1 MDDSDGSQDVHPP
14 AYVQDIMKVLKENEA
29 KMRMLEESNKL
40 MMETII
46 QLKSSN
52 ATTSQ
57 AQPTTNG
64 EGNTSNRAVPLVNV
78 NGDNTSGASNLGP
91 NGNVGTNNTV
101 IPPTENLT
109 TTNTPVLSIGT
120 LGVNNTP
127 GAGTSNMTIQPTAT
141 QGYVTKEEL

>member
-14 AYVQDIMKVLKENEA
+14 AYVQDIMKVLRDNEA

-57 AQPTTNG
+57 AQPTAN
-64 EGNTSNRAVPLVNV
+64 EDSYL
-78 NGDNTSGASNLGP
+78 
-91 NGNVGTNNTV
+91 
-101 IPPTENLT
+101 
-109 TTNTPVLSIGT
+109 
-120 LGVNNTP
+120 
-127 GAGTSNMTIQPTAT
+127 
-141 QGYVTKEEL
+141 

>member
-14 AYVQDIMKVLKENEA
+14 AYVQDIMKVLKDNEA

-57 AQPTTNG
+57 A
-64 EGNTSNRAVPLVNV
+64 
-78 NGDNTSGASNLGP
+78 
-91 NGNVGTNNTV
+91 
-101 IPPTENLT
+101 
-109 TTNTPVLSIGT
+109 
-120 LGVNNTP
+120 
-127 GAGTSNMTIQPTAT
+127 
-141 QGYVTKEEL
+141 